1 MLIIL
6 ISVSIVIIY
15 VIISI
20 IYNETHIRVRKNT
33 IAYHINKETNS
44 IDEILEYR
52 EKPYKI
58 AFHKEYK
65 TVYVNNKFY
74 LYDNIKA
81 KTKDGMLVYLDPHIN
96 YIYDINK
103 IQETLNSQYLN
114 YIEDYANDI
123 ILSVISNYDYE
134 ELLDYKIK
142 DMILSDICA
151 KLKIFLISKN
161 IYCSQIIGKYLKFSL
176 YKNRLIS

>member
-1 MLIIL
+1 MNILFII
-6 ISVSIVIIY
+6 ISVSILIIY

-20 IYNETHIRVRKNT
+20 IYNETHIKVRKNT

-58 AFHKEYK
+58 KFHKEYN

-74 LYDNIKA
+74 FFDSIKA

-103 IQETLNSQYLN
+103 IQETLNSQYLY
-114 YIEDYANDI
+114 YIDDYAKDI
-123 ILSVISNYDYE
+123 ILSVISNYEYE
-134 ELLDYKIK
+134 ELLDYKTK
-142 DMILSDICA
+142 DMILTDICA
-151 KLKIFLISKN
+151 KLKIFLMSKN

-176 YKNRLIS
+176 YKSR